1 MCDQNQGKNVVIE
14 GVRCNQ
20 LYKLN
25 FKTWSTTKT
34 TQLGHDV
41 GLNNLD
47 LWHQKLTHFS
57 NKNMKLIVQHKLVDG
72 LPKAIR
78 SEMKFCEGFTIWQVD
93 GIP

>member
-34 TQLGHDV
+34 MQLGHDV
-41 GLNNLD
+41 GLSNLD
-47 LWHQKLTHFS
+47 LWHQK
-57 NKNMKLIVQHKLVDG
+57 
-72 LPKAIR
+72 
-78 SEMKFCEGFTIWQVD
+78 
-93 GIP
+93 